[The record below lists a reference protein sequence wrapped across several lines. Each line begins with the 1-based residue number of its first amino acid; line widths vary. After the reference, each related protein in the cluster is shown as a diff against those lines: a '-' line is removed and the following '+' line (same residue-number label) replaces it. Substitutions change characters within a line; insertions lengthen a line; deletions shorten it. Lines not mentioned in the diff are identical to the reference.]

1 MSKKSLLTV
10 FACSTLLLTA
20 CGQTATETIYDHLE
34 EAAEIENEGFNEQQQ
49 PLIDAEEK
57 EAELYQQIVELDMDS
72 FDEIV
77 SLSDE
82 ALASVEERRELIA
95 SEKESIEDGYSEFEK
110 AVSNFEELEEE
121 ELTNR
126 ANEMQEAMDNRYES
140 YQALYT
146 VYERSLDLDQQLY
159 DMLKDEE
166 LDVDTLTAHIE
177 ETNGVYQERDEAT
190 NQFNEYTDAYN
201 DAKEAFY
208 EASDLEVR
216 FE

>member
-10 FACSTLLLTA
+10 FACSTLLLAA

-34 EAAEIENEGFNEQQQ
+34 EAAEIENEVFNEQQQ

>member
-1 MSKKSLLTV
+1 M
-10 FACSTLLLTA
+10 
-20 CGQTATETIYDHLE
+20 E